1 MSFTEKVR
9 FVQRDEGDEGRAR
22 ASQMEATAREKVLQG
37 SEHGGPCD
45 DFGFHAEENG
55 EPLQGTEQRHD
66 MILLTF

>member
-1 MSFTEKVR
+1 MREEQGHPR
-9 FVQRDEGDEGRAR
+9 W
-22 ASQMEATAREKVLQG
+22 SQQPERKSYREV
-37 SEHGGPCD
+37 SMGGPCE